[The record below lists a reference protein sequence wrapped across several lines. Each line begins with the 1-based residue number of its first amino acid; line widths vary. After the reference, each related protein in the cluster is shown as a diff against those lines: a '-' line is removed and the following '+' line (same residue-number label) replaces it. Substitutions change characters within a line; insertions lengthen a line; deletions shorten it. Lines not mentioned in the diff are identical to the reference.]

1 MKAAG
6 VARSQYAQA
15 SPDSEFRT
23 TARVVLDI
31 HRDDNGFCLGCYVY
45 YRQLKPFPCEYYSW
59 AARVIATYPAP
70 GPAAGRPPAQ
80 DRRPE
85 HTRPAPALRLVPQS
99 TSSASDD
106 TVVIR
111 LQ

>member
-6 VARSQYAQA
+6 AAKSQYAQT
-15 SPDSEFRT
+15 SPDRGFRA
-23 TARVVLDI
+23 TASMVLDM

-45 YRQLKPFPCEYYSW
+45 FRQLKPFPCEYHSW

-70 GPAAGRPPAQ
+70 TPAAGRPPAQ
-80 DRRPE
+80 DRRSE
-85 HTRPAPALRLVPQS
+85 GARPVPALRLVPPS

-111 LQ
+111 SE